1 MVAHYDYTSSLKSLF
16 LLMYCTCRP
25 MRRTATI
32 HQNKG
37 MKAVSLDMRM
47 LKELEEKEMRADK
60 LR

>member
-1 MVAHYDYTSSLKSLF
+1 
-16 LLMYCTCRP
+16 
-25 MRRTATI
+25 MRRTATS

-37 MKAVSLDMRM
+37 RKAVSLDMRM